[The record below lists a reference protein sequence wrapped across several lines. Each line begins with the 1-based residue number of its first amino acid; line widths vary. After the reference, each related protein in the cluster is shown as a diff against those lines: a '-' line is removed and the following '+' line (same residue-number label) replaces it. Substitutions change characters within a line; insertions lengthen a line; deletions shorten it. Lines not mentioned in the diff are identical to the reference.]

1 MTSMIVEIFT
11 SAVGHNVEMT
21 PNIWNIDPLHSGNVF
36 SGDGDGVSHVGVGD
50 VDFNVQVGDVL
61 DAGVV
66 GVVDKRL
73 HGNDCVHGR
82 NETTVTQ
89 THRVQP
95 LHDLQTKL
103 KLF

>member
-1 MTSMIVEIFT
+1 MTSINVEFFT

-21 PNIWNIDPLHSGNVF
+21 PNIWNVDPLHSGNVF
-36 SGDGDGVSHVGVGD
+36 SGDGNGVSHVGVGD
-50 VDFNVQVGDVL
+50 VDLNVQVGDVL

-66 GVVDKRL
+66 GVVDERL
-73 HGNDCVHGR
+73 HGNDGVHGG

-89 THRVQP
+89 THSVQP
-95 LHDLQTKL
+95 LDDLKTKL